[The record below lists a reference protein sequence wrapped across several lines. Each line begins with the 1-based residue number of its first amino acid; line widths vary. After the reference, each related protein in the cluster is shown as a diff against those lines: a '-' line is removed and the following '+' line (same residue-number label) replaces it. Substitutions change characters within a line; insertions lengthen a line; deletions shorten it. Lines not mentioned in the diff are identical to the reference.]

1 MLIFHITTSESWKIA
16 QNMSEY
22 KTESLDIEGFI
33 HASTITQVI
42 KVANAFYHSYNSL
55 IVLSINPDKLLTDV
69 RWESPIH
76 RDTQGS
82 LIVNSEETFPHIYG
96 VINLDAVV
104 EILPL
109 IKNNQGV
116 WEYES

>member
-1 MLIFHITTSESWKIA
+1 MLIFHITTSEAWKTA
-16 QNMSEY
+16 QNMGEY
-22 KTESLDIEGFI
+22 KTESLDTEGFI

-42 KVANAFYHSYNSL
+42 KVANAFYHSYNEL

-69 RWESPIH
+69 KWEAPIH
-76 RDTQGS
+76 PNTQGS
-82 LIVNSEETFPHIYG
+82 VIVNNQEIFPHIYG

-109 IKNNQGV
+109 IKNNQGA
-116 WEYES
+116 WEFKL